1 MASYNETASVHRLV
15 KFDDELDMFIR
26 IDNIVQGDIPWDVEK
41 SCFVS
46 DGSTNDD
53 KEEEEEERKQQ
64 RPQPHNRVLPCPS
77 SKEQQVPKEG
87 AAERR
92 YGNIKDRY
100 YINPRILGT
109 GIPGTFVRQ
118 CIDRLTGQRYA
129 IKSIRKGD
137 PATNPD
143 SISRKVKHLRLMR
156 HRGSDCVHLVTD
168 LCTGGELFDRIVE
181 RASPDRRDGGGG
193 GCAPSFAEDDVAR
206 VIHQVLSAVSYMH
219 SLDITHMDIKPE
231 NILLETT
238 NGDSPVKIID
248 FGLSRRHCGIVEWPV
263 SSDVVGSPYYIAPE
277 VLARSCD
284 LWSVGVIVYILLAGY
299 PPFNGSSNDEVH
311 DAVRSGRYRF
321 DPDDWSGVSS
331 YTGCCS
337 WIRGNT

>member
-1 MASYNETASVHRLV
+1 MPGTSVC
-15 KFDDELDMFIR
+15 E
-26 IDNIVQGDIPWDVEK
+26 
-41 SCFVS
+41 
-46 DGSTNDD
+46 
-53 KEEEEEERKQQ
+53 
-64 RPQPHNRVLPCPS
+64 
-77 SKEQQVPKEG
+77 
-87 AAERR
+87 
-92 YGNIKDRY
+92 
-100 YINPRILGT
+100 YIN
-109 GIPGTFVRQ
+109 
-118 CIDRLTGQRYA
+118 RLTGQRYA
-129 IKSIRKGD
+129 VKSIHKGAD
-137 PATNPD
+137 PVVNPD
-143 SISRKVKHLRLMR
+143 CIFREVEHLQEMQYRSIVRLD
-156 HRGSDCVHLVTD
+156 SDCIHLVTD

-193 GCAPSFAEDDVAR
+193 GCAPCFAEDDVAR

-238 NGDSPVKIID
+238 TGDSPVKIID